1 MGQVPKAITFDT
13 FGTIIDWEGE
23 IAKFFE
29 EFMQK
34 KGITGVSPKEVQQT
48 WEEIQFDYIMEKYR
62 PYKQV
67 LHDTLGMT
75 CKHFGFNFEEE
86 DAVAF
91 AESMGKWKAFED
103 SREAIKEMRK
113 YTKVVLLTNTD
124 NDIIAESMKNAGI
137 EVDDIVTAEMA
148 GCYKPY
154 TDGFDLSRERLGLTI
169 DEMMHA
175 GFGFKYDVVP
185 GNKLG
190 YRTIWVNRQGI
201 PRPVDDKE
209 DIMCGDLRT
218 LALILKG
225 MYLEDMEAEGKTI
238 K

>member
-1 MGQVPKAITFDT
+1 MSVPKAITFDV

-23 IAKFFE
+23 IQNFFQG
-29 EFMQK
+29 FMKK
-34 KGITGVSPKEVQQT
+34 KGITGVTPKEVQQK

-62 PYKQV
+62 PYKTV
-67 LHDTLGMT
+67 LFDTLALT
-75 CKHFGFNFEEE
+75 CKEFGFDFSEE
-86 DAVAF
+86 DCKAF
-91 AESMGKWKAFED
+91 SDSMAKWKAFPD
-103 SREAIKEMRK
+103 SVEAIKELRK
-113 YTKVVLLTNTD
+113 YTKVVFLTNTD
-124 NDIIAESMKNAGI
+124 TDIIKAVMENTGI
-137 EVDDIVTAEMA
+137 EADDVVTAEMA

-154 TDGFDLSRERLGLTI
+154 TDGFDLSRKRLGLTV

-201 PRPVDDKE
+201 IRPVDDQE
-209 DIMCGDLRT
+209 DILCGDMKT
-218 LALILKG
+218 VALIIKG
-225 MYLEDMEAEGKTI
+225 MYLDDMAAEGKTM